1 MSNPLISIVIPSYN
15 SEQFIDRLMDS
26 LFSQTYKNWEAI
38 IVDNNSNDDT
48 IKLVK
53 KYKDPRIKIYQI
65 SNGGIIAKSRNFG
78 INKSKGEWIA
88 FLDSDDW
95 WKANKLEISSKYF
108 SKNVDLIYHKLL
120 IAYDKNNIS
129 KKSLYSK
136 NSTKNTFK
144 QLLVHGNFIPNSSVL
159 VRSGLLKQ
167 IGLISE
173 DINLVGAE
181 DYNYLLKITK
191 ETNKI
196 KFLSKNLG
204 YYYMNINGVSRKQM
218 SICHK
223 EAISEY
229 ITSCTIKELKYINAH
244 IAYMDA
250 KYLLNSNDKIKNS
263 KYLLIQAITNGTLRI
278 KAKAFITFLR
288 SCIK

>member
-15 SEQFIDRLMDS
+15 SAQFIDRLMDS

-38 IVDNNSNDDT
+38 IVDNNSIDDT
-48 IKLVK
+48 IKSVE

-78 INKSKGEWIA
+78 INKSNGEWIA

-95 WKANKLEISSKYF
+95 WKPNKLEVSSKYF
-108 SKNVDLIYHKLL
+108 NKNIDLIYHKLL

-129 KKSLYSK
+129 KKSLYSR
-136 NSTKNTFK
+136 NIFKNTFK

-159 VRSGLLKQ
+159 VKASLLKK
-167 IGLISE
+167 IGLIAE
-173 DINLVGAE
+173 NINLVGAE
-181 DYNYLLKITK
+181 DYNYLLRITK
-191 ETNKI
+191 ETDKI

-204 YYYMNINGVSRKQM
+204 YYYMNLNGVSRKQM

-223 EAISEY
+223 EAISQF
-229 ITSCTIKELKYINAH
+229 ISICSTNELKYIKGH
-244 IAYMDA
+244 LAYMDA
-250 KYLLNSNDKIKNS
+250 KYLLSIKDYINS
-263 KYLLIQAITNGTLRI
+263 KYFLIQAITNGTLRI
-278 KAKAFITFLR
+278 KTKAFITFLR
-288 SCIK
+288 SSIT

>member
-15 SEQFIDRLMDS
+15 SAKFIDRLMDS

-38 IVDNNSNDDT
+38 IVDNNSIDDT
-48 IKLVK
+48 IKLVE
-53 KYKDPRIKIYQI
+53 KYKDSRIKIYQI
-65 SNGGIIAKSRNFG
+65 SNEGIIAKSRNFG

-95 WKANKLEISSKYF
+95 WKPNKLEISSKF
-108 SKNVDLIYHKLL
+108 FNKNTDLIYHKLL

-129 KKSLYSK
+129 NKSLYSR
-136 NSTKNTFK
+136 NIIKNTFK

-159 VRSGLLKQ
+159 VRSSLLKQ

-173 DINLVGAE
+173 NINLVGAE

-196 KFLSKNLG
+196 MFLSKNLG
-204 YYYMNINGVSRKQM
+204 YYYMNFNGVSRKQM

-223 EAISEY
+223 EAISEF
-229 ITSCTIKELKYINAH
+229 ISICTTKELKFIKGH
-244 IAYMDA
+244 LAYMDA
-250 KYLLNSNDKIKNS
+250 KYLLSIKDYINS
-263 KYLLIQAITNGTLRI
+263 KYFLIQAITNGTLRI
-278 KAKAFITFLR
+278 KTKAFITFLR
-288 SCIK
+288 SSIT